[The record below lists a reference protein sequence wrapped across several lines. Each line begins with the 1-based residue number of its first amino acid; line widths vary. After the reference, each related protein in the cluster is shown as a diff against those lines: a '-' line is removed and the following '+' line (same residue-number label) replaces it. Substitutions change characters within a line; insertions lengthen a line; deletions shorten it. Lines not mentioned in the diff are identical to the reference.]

1 MTDKQLHKLSR
12 RELLELLLEQ
22 RQELDRLQQ
31 ELDETRAKL
40 ESRELKVE
48 KIGSLAKAS
57 LEVTAVFEEAQ
68 KAANLYVENVK
79 RIVTEEYVARQM
91 RAVYEAK
98 QTKAE

>member
-22 RQELDRLQQ
+22 RQELDRLQR
-31 ELDETRAKL
+31 ELEETREKL